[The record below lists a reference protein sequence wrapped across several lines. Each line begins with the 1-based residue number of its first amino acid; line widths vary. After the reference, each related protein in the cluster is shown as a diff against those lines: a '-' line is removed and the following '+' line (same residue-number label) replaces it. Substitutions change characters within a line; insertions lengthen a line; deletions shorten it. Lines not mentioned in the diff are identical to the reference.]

1 MLLNWREVCIGK
13 ISVRFFFLRGH
24 DRAEG
29 DFYIL
34 ASKEA
39 NKIPQRGQNRLIV
52 NGH

>member
-13 ISVRFFFLRGH
+13 ISIRFSFFLRGH

-39 NKIPQRGQNRLIV
+39 NKKPQRGQNS
-52 NGH
+52 